1 MWKLNSAT
9 ILKSAYALFTAL
21 FILFFER
28 CTPAFGQQHIIANKD
43 LTRPEINTHTDKPA
57 FINSMTVQR
66 WNGYNEIGWTALRED
81 NIRKYVVEYSLNA
94 IDFQS
99 AGEVLTGEGMYSF
112 KHYMIDGDMFRDQP
126 ILYRIRME
134 QLNSRTFYSG
144 NAFLDGEANL
154 PVRIFPTIIEGNT
167 VHINSRW
174 PIERIT
180 VTAGNGNQVL
190 AKEINGQKDYMSVVI
205 PPLSKGMYWMTF
217 YGNGWKTTSK
227 FIVP

>member
-1 MWKLNSAT
+1 MSIKNSVMWKLNSAT

-66 WNGYNEIGWTALRED
+66 WNGYNEIGWAALRED

-99 AGEVLTGEGMYSF
+99 AGEVLTSEGIYSY

-144 NAFLDGEANL
+144 NAFQIGRASC
-154 PVRIFPTIIEGNT
+154 R
-167 VHINSRW
+167 
-174 PIERIT
+174 ERVKI
-180 VTAGNGNQVL
+180 
-190 AKEINGQKDYMSVVI
+190 SVVGVA
-205 PPLSKGMYWMTF
+205 LK
-217 YGNGWKTTSK
+217 KK
-227 FIVP
+227 